1 MPKLYAKFNLGISA
15 PCLLLLPESAENPSF
30 NAKFNDFEVKV
41 TMLVGKVSKRKDDT
55 DWTNVLGEI
64 ELTISRE
71 EPDNPPDIIVSSDGQ
86 KDLVPQSQYLS
97 KKLPLYNEAALN
109 ITNRILCYFQYEMFT
124 PLVRP
129 FPRWDYNL
137 NNPSWF
143 NENHEIL
150 KGGNLII
157 FPPIPGLDGQLGS
170 QKLIPNELPSL
181 QKFIEAPTEPS
192 LAYSLLS
199 DAQSAWF
206 EDNLRRSVLELAIC
220 AEVMVKR
227 KFFAKS
233 SPAGA
238 AFDYLEDR
246 SKVSVR
252 VLELLDVVAKE
263 AFSRSYKDEE
273 PDIFKNIDHLFRC
286 RNKIAHRGELIFRN
300 DSGQTILADKAIVE
314 VWWNSILSLKKWLD
328 SIP

>member
-1 MPKLYAKFNLGISA
+1 MLYAKFNLGISS
-15 PCLLLLPESAENPSF
+15 PCLLLLPENAENPSF
-30 NAKFNDFEVKV
+30 IVKFNDFEVKV
-41 TMLVGKVSKRKDDT
+41 TMLSGKVSKRKDDT
-55 DWTNVLGEI
+55 DWTKVLGEI

-71 EPDNPPDIIVSSDGQ
+71 EPDIPPEVIVSSDGR
-86 KDLVPQSQYLS
+86 KDFGPQSQYLS
-97 KKLPLYNEAALN
+97 KKLPLYKEAALN
-109 ITNRILCYFQYEMFT
+109 ITNRILCYFQYSLFT

-129 FPRWDYNL
+129 FPPWDYNL
-137 NNPSWF
+137 NNPSWL
-143 NENHEIL
+143 NENREVL
-150 KGGNLII
+150 KGGNLIVL
-157 FPPIPGLDGQLGS
+157 PPIPGLDGQLGS
-170 QKLIPNELPSL
+170 RKLIPNELPSL
-181 QKFIEAPTEPS
+181 QKFIEAPTDPS

-246 SKVSVR
+246 SKTPVR
-252 VLELLDVVAKE
+252 VLELLDAVAKE
-263 AFSRSYKDEE
+263 AFSRSYKEKD
-273 PDIFKNIDHLFRC
+273 PDSFKNIDHLFRC
-286 RNKIAHRGELIFRN
+286 RNKIAHRGELYFKD
-300 DSGQTILADKAIVE
+300 DSGITILADKNLVE
-314 VWWNSILSLKKWLD
+314 TWWNSVVNLKEWLD